1 MMTYTAPD
9 GHVIQSLPYPQEVIY
24 TCGCQDIPDGRY
36 FSIETTSSSS
46 IIGIQQIQIWR
57 IVNNNT
63 MEIRIR
69 ESSEQELIDYI
80 NTNSITE

>member
-9 GHVIQSLPYPQEVIY
+9 GHVIQSKPYPQEVFYECACEGIV
-24 TCGCQDIPDGRY
+24 DGRY
-36 FSIETTSSSS
+36 FSVETTGSSS
-46 IIGIQQIQIWR
+46 IIGIQQIQINR
-57 IVNNNT
+57 VVDNNT

-80 NTNSITE
+80 NNNQTI

>member
-9 GHVIQSLPYPQEVIY
+9 GHIIQSKPYPEEVIY
-24 TCGCQDIPDGRY
+24 TSVCEGVVDGRY
-36 FSIETTSSSS
+36 FSVETTGSSS

-57 IVNNNT
+57 VVDNNS
-63 MEIRIR
+63 MEIKIR

-80 NTNSITE
+80 NNNQLV